1 MEGRPF
7 ALLGVNC
14 DTEKETLQQVSFR
27 YELNWQNWWN
37 GGSSGPFTAR
47 YGVNSFPTTL
57 VLDAK
62 GVVRYRGRPG
72 PEMEQV
78 VEKLV
83 REKEKG
89 QG

>member
-27 YELNWQNWWN
+27 QELNWQNWWN

-47 YGVNSFPTTL
+47 YGVNSWPTTL
-57 VLDAK
+57 VLDAN

-72 PEMEQV
+72 PEMEQA

-83 REKEKG
+83 RETEKG
-89 QG
+89 RG

>member
-14 DTEKETLQQVSFR
+14 DRERETIQQASFTQQIT
-27 YELNWQNWWN
+27 WPNWWN
-37 GGSSGPFTAR
+37 GESASGFTAL
-47 YGVNSFPTTL
+47 YGVKSFPTTV

-62 GVVRYRGRPG
+62 GVVRYRGMPG
-72 PEMEQV
+72 PQMDAV

-83 REKEKG
+83 QEAEGKRG
-89 QG
+89 

>member
-27 YELNWQNWWN
+27 QELNWQNWWN

-47 YGVNSFPTTL
+47 YGINSWPTTL
-57 VLDAK
+57 VLDSK

-72 PEMEQV
+72 PEMEQA

-83 REKEKG
+83 RETEKG
-89 QG
+89 RG